1 MMMTRIIHTRRIR
14 IATEDPFP
22 YTTAGNFP
30 YSGFE
35 DEGLRMDDEIPY
47 AQMITGKTGEKILF
61 GKGGSVCRRYA
72 SSAM

>member
-1 MMMTRIIHTRRIR
+1 MMTRIIHTRKIR
-14 IATEDPFP
+14 IVTEDPFP

-35 DEGLRMDDEIPY
+35 DEGLRMDDEHDY
-47 AQMITGKTGEKILF
+47 AEMFTGKNGKKILF

-72 SSAM
+72 SSSM